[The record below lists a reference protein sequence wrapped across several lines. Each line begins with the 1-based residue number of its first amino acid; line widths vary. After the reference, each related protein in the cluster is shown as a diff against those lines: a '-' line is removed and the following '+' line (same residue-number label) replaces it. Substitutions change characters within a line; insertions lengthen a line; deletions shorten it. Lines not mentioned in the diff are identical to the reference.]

1 MRNIAKELYNIATDG
16 TDSDIFNE
24 DIKRFDEYFLESIY
38 PEIRCLAIRGK
49 TSFDFPYTFQ
59 HFSPD
64 VCRFVF
70 EAYGFYCEFYFDDE
84 DRIYLRWQPFT
95 KVAGIY

>member
-1 MRNIAKELYNIATDG
+1 MRNIAKELYNSI
-16 TDSDIFNE
+16 DSYIFNQ

-38 PEIRCLAIRGK
+38 PELRPLAIRGK
-49 TSFDFPYTFQ
+49 TSFDFPYTFT

-70 EAYGFYCEFYFDDE
+70 EAYGFEFEFYRDNHDK
-84 DRIYLRWQPFT
+84 DRIHLSWKPND
-95 KVAGIY
+95 